1 MTDDSREFV
10 PRIPDEPR
18 DPEPKHQSET
28 RMEAQDRRNDAPPE
42 ELPPPVGTLFL
53 MMLYIMLLGGMW
65 GAIYFEFLGM

>member
-1 MTDDSREFV
+1 MTDDSRDSV

-18 DPEPKHQSET
+18 DPGPIHRSEAG
-28 RMEAQDRRNDAPPE
+28 MEAQDRRNDAPPE